1 MTMETGANILWFAM
15 AFTLVLSALVV
26 QRLPAADWI
35 KMGLAWVA
43 IFALVFL
50 AIRTYQ
56 LAAG

>member
-1 MTMETGANILWFAM
+1 MTVETGANILWFAM

-26 QRLPAADWI
+26 RRLPAADWI

>member
-26 QRLPAADWI
+26 RRLPAADWI

>member
-15 AFTLVLSALVV
+15 AFTLVMSALVV
-26 QRLPAADWI
+26 RRLPAADWI

>member
-15 AFTLVLSALVV
+15 AFTRVMSALVV
-26 QRLPAADWI
+26 RRLPAADWI